1 MSHPLQLSK
10 EDRDAVRRLV
20 AEMLIKQINL
30 DPAELIVIPTATVA
44 QWTGLSPK
52 SVQRRFPIT
61 IISTQKQGVLLSTFQ
76 EYLKKNTRQPSA

>member
-10 EDRDAVRRLV
+10 EDRDAVRHLV

-44 QWTGLSPK
+44 QWTGLSAK

-61 IISTQKQGVLLSTFQ
+61 IISTQKQGVLLSTLQ
-76 EYLKKNTRQPSA
+76 EYLKKNTRPPSA

>member
-1 MSHPLQLSK
+1 MNHPLHISK
-10 EDRDAVRRLV
+10 EDREALIRVM
-20 AEMLIKQINL
+20 AEMLMQRINF

-52 SVQRRFPIT
+52 SVQRRFPMT

-76 EYLKKNTRQPSA
+76 EFLKKNTRPPSA